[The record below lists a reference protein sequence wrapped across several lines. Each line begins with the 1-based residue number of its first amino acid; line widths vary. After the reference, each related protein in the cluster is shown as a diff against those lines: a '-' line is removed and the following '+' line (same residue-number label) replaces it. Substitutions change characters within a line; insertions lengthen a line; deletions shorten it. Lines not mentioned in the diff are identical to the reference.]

1 MSMTDVSEFIG
12 YIQHEKRY
20 SLNTVQAYTRDLEQF
35 FLYLQLNYEIQSSS
49 NISHLQIRSW
59 LASLKEDEIQSKSIN
74 RKISTLKSFF
84 KYLLKKEK
92 IESSP
97 MTKIISPKNSKRLP
111 VFVNETNMDTLLTEV
126 EFPDDFNGFTERLII
141 ELLYQTGMRRAEL
154 IGLQISSLQLSQKA
168 IKVLGKGNKERILP
182 LLPELIELIQNYLIA
197 RNQFTEIDH
206 NHLLVLK
213 NGRPIYPK
221 FVYLV
226 VKKYLSVATTL
237 NKKSPHVL
245 RHTFAT
251 HLLNKGAD
259 LNAVKELLGHANL
272 TATQIYTHN
281 TIDKLKEIHK
291 KAHPKA

>member
-1 MSMTDVSEFIG
+1 MSMTDVNEFIG

-35 FLYLQLNYEIQSSS
+35 FLYLQLNYEIQSPST
-49 NISHLQIRSW
+49 ISHLQIRSW

-84 KYLLKKEK
+84 KYLLKKQK

-97 MTKIISPKNSKRLP
+97 MTKIISPKNAKRLP

-126 EFPDDFNGFTERLII
+126 EFPDDFNGFTEHLII

-182 LLPELIELIQNYLIA
+182 LLPELIELIQSYLIA
-197 RNQFTEIDH
+197 RNQLTEIDH

>member
-1 MSMTDVSEFIG
+1 MTDVSEFIG

-84 KYLLKKEK
+84 KYLLKKKK
-92 IESSP
+92 IDSSP
-97 MTKIISPKNSKRLP
+97 MTKIISPKNAKRLP